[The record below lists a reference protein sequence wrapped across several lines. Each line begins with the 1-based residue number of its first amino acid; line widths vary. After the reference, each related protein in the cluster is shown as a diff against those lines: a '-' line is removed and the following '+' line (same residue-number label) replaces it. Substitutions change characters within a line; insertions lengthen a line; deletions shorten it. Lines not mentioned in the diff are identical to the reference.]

1 MINKSI
7 LHHIHKEGFDEN
19 ELYEAYK
26 IFFGTLVSEPRLKII
41 NFLRKGKK
49 NVTEIM
55 EELKMDQTSV
65 SHNLS
70 RLKKCGF
77 VNDEINGKFRYYELN
92 KETIKP
98 LMEIIEKHMLQHC
111 VHILKTMK
119 NINHETRKFKNF
131 LPTNAKMAFV
141 RRFRT

>member
-7 LHHIHKEGFDEN
+7 LQSCHDEGFDNE
-19 ELYEAYK
+19 ELYDAYK

-41 NFLRKGKK
+41 NLLRSGRR

-55 EELKMDQTSV
+55 SELKMDQTSV
-65 SHNLS
+65 SHNLA

-77 VNDEINGKFRYYELN
+77 VEIEVEGKFRYYNLN

-98 LMEIIEKHMLQHC
+98 LMEIIEKHMGNHC
-111 VHILKTMK
+111 IHILKSLEGGNVNDK
-119 NINHETRKFKNF
+119 
-131 LPTNAKMAFV
+131 
-141 RRFRT
+141 